1 MIGREKI
8 IEWLSQMQKMEKK
21 GVKMS
26 KRNRILGA
34 GLDVLMSAHKEGA
47 TRSREIDKEKG
58 IDNKFIYAEVSYKNH
73 KNNWRQFSKWA
84 NENGLKRVGQI
95 TQNDVEK
102 YVRECA
108 ENGLSKKTIESRIGA
123 INKVMLAS
131 ERWNNENRVILGKI
145 DGITVKKLPT
155 KVYKDLTA
163 KEWQDRNPKQYE
175 NNRELIDTVQAFGLR
190 RREVRELN
198 SQSFLIDEKGK
209 MYVQTVGKGN
219 KYRIAPVCDSEMN
232 EQMRERWGDKAIP
245 LQQANEERFRRV
257 LRDEDQRLNLK
268 GANGHNFGLH
278 IHRNEYTQRYLRER
292 VEQLEEQRGGVE
304 RSYKGYSHLKTR
316 GKSLDDLDAYSIKI
330 GTFEG
335 SARAFMEVSRALG
348 HNRLDVLA
356 KYLNS

>member
-1 MIGREKI
+1 M
-8 IEWLSQMQKMEKK
+8 
-21 GVKMS
+21 
-26 KRNRILGA
+26 GA
-34 GLDVLMSAHKEGA
+34 GLDVLMSAHKEGS

-58 IDNKFIYAEVSYKNH
+58 IDNKFIYADVSYKNH

-131 ERWNNENRVILGKI
+131 ERWKNEDRVILSKI
-145 DGITVKKLPT
+145 EGIAVKKLPT

-163 KEWQDRNPKQYE
+163 KEWQNRNPKQYE

-190 RREVRELN
+190 RREARELN
-198 SQSFLIDEKGK
+198 AQSFLIDDKGK

-232 EQMRERWGDKAIP
+232 EQMKKRWGKQAIP
-245 LQQANEERFRRV
+245 LQQASEERFRRV

-278 IHRNEYTQRYLRER
+278 IHRSEYTQRYLQER
-292 VEQLEEQRGGVE
+292 IKQLDEQRGGVE
-304 RSYKGYSHLKTR
+304 RSYRGYSHLKTR
-316 GKSLDDLDAYSIKI
+316 GKSLADLDAYRIKI
-330 GTFEG
+330 GTLEG

>member
-1 MIGREKI
+1 MALSDAKKWQKI
-8 IEWLSQMQKMEKK
+8 AKK

-34 GLDVLMSAHKEGA
+34 GLDVLMSAHKEGS

-58 IDNKFIYAEVSYKNH
+58 IDNKFIYADVSYKNH

-131 ERWNNENRVILGKI
+131 ERWKNENRVILSKI
-145 DGITVKKLPT
+145 EGIAVKKLPT

-163 KEWQDRNPKQYE
+163 KEWQNRNPRQYE

-190 RREVRELN
+190 RREARELN
-198 SQSFLIDEKGK
+198 AQSFLIDDKGK

-232 EQMRERWGDKAIP
+232 EQMKKRWGKQAIP
-245 LQQANEERFRRV
+245 LQQASEERFRRV

-278 IHRNEYTQRYLRER
+278 IHRSEYTQRYLQER
-292 VEQLEEQRGGVE
+292 IKQLDEQRGGVE
-304 RSYKGYSHLKTR
+304 RSYRGYSHLKTR
-316 GKSLDDLDAYSIKI
+316 GKSLADLDAYRIKI
-330 GTFEG
+330 GTLEG

>member
-1 MIGREKI
+1 MAKN
-8 IEWLSQMQKMEKK
+8 SKK

-34 GLDVLMSAHKEGA
+34 GLDVLMSAHKEGS

-58 IDNKFIYAEVSYKNH
+58 IDNKFIYADVSYKNH

-95 TQNDVEK
+95 TRNDVEK

-131 ERWNNENRVILGKI
+131 ERWKNENRVILSKI
-145 DGITVKKLPT
+145 EGIAVKKLPT

-190 RREVRELN
+190 RREARELN
-198 SQSFLIDEKGK
+198 AQSFLIDDKGK

-278 IHRNEYTQRYLRER
+278 IHRSEYTQRYLRER
-292 VEQLEEQRGGVE
+292 IEQLEGQRGGVE

-316 GKSLDDLDAYSIKI
+316 GKSLDDLDAYRIKI

>member
-1 MIGREKI
+1 MGKFEKDGRSILRKAY
-8 IEWLSQMQKMEKK
+8 IE
-21 GVKMS
+21 GS
-26 KRNRILGA
+26 KRSRF
-34 GLDVLMSAHKEGA
+34 DDKKEGV
-47 TRSREIDKEKG
+47 
-58 IDNKFIYAEVSYKNH
+58 DNKFIYADVSYKNH
-73 KNNWRQFSKWA
+73 ENNWRQFSKWA
-84 NENGLKRVGQI
+84 TENGLKRVGQI
-95 TQNDVEK
+95 TQSDVEK

-123 INKVMLAS
+123 INKVMLVS
-131 ERWNNENRVILGKI
+131 GRWENENRVILSKI
-145 DGITVKKLPT
+145 EGITPKKLPT

-198 SQSFLIDEKGK
+198 AQSFLIDDKGK
-209 MYVQTVGKGN
+209 MYVQTVGKGH
-219 KYRIAPVCDSEMN
+219 KYRIAPVCDGEMN
-232 EQMRERWGDKAIP
+232 EQMKERWGNQAIP
-245 LQQANEERFRRV
+245 LQQASEERFRRV

-278 IHRNEYTQRYLRER
+278 IHRSEYTQRYLRER
-292 VEQLEEQRGGVE
+292 IEQLEEQRGGVE

-316 GKSLDDLDAYSIKI
+316 GKSLDDLDAYRIKI

>member
-1 MIGREKI
+1 
-8 IEWLSQMQKMEKK
+8 
-21 GVKMS
+21 MS

-34 GLDVLMSAHKEGA
+34 GLDVLMSAHKEGS

-58 IDNKFIYAEVSYKNH
+58 IDNKFIYADVSYKNH

-131 ERWNNENRVILGKI
+131 ERWKNEDRVILSKI
-145 DGITVKKLPT
+145 EGIAVKKLPT

-163 KEWQDRNPKQYE
+163 KEWQNRNPKQYE

-190 RREVRELN
+190 RREARELN
-198 SQSFLIDEKGK
+198 AQSFLIDDKGK

-232 EQMRERWGDKAIP
+232 EQMKERWGKQAIP
-245 LQQANEERFRRV
+245 LQQASEERFRRV
-257 LRDEDQRLNLK
+257 LRDEEQRLNLK

-278 IHRNEYTQRYLRER
+278 IHRSEYTQRYLQER
-292 VEQLEEQRGGVE
+292 IKQLDEQRGGVE
-304 RSYKGYSHLKTR
+304 RSYRGYSHLKTR
-316 GKSLDDLDAYSIKI
+316 GKSLTDLDAYRIKI
-330 GTFEG
+330 GTLEG

>member
-1 MIGREKI
+1 
-8 IEWLSQMQKMEKK
+8 
-21 GVKMS
+21 MS

-34 GLDVLMSAHKEGA
+34 GLDVLMSAHKEGS

-58 IDNKFIYAEVSYKNH
+58 IDNKFIYADVSYKNH

-131 ERWNNENRVILGKI
+131 ERWKNEDRVILSKI
-145 DGITVKKLPT
+145 EGIAVKKLPT

-163 KEWQDRNPKQYE
+163 KEWQNRNPKQYE

-190 RREVRELN
+190 RREARELN
-198 SQSFLIDEKGK
+198 AQSFLIDDKGK

-232 EQMRERWGDKAIP
+232 EQMKKRWGKQAIP
-245 LQQANEERFRRV
+245 LQQASEERFRRV

-278 IHRNEYTQRYLRER
+278 IHRSEYTQRYLQER
-292 VEQLEEQRGGVE
+292 IKQLDEQRGGVE
-304 RSYKGYSHLKTR
+304 RSYRGYSHLKTR
-316 GKSLDDLDAYSIKI
+316 GKSLADLDAYSIKI
-330 GTFEG
+330 GTLEG

>member
-1 MIGREKI
+1 MAKN
-8 IEWLSQMQKMEKK
+8 SKK
-21 GVKMS
+21 GVKMG
-26 KRNRILGA
+26 KKNRILDA
-34 GLDVLMSAHKEGA
+34 GLTVLKNAHKEGSA
-47 TRSREIDKEKG
+47 RSRKTDKENG
-58 IDNKFIYAEVSYKNH
+58 VDSKFIYADVSYKNH
-73 KNNWRQFSKWA
+73 ENNWKQFSQWA
-84 NENGLKRVGQI
+84 NDNGFKRVGQI
-95 TQNDVEK
+95 TQNDVEE
-102 YVRECA
+102 YVRECVKS
-108 ENGLSKKTIESRIGA
+108 GLSKKTIESRIGA
-123 INKVMLAS
+123 INKVMLAGG
-131 ERWNNENRVILGKI
+131 RWENKNRVILSKI
-145 DGITVKKLPT
+145 EGITVKKLPT

-175 NNRELIDTVQAFGLR
+175 NNQELIDTVQAFGLR

-198 SQSFLIDEKGK
+198 AQSFLIDDKGK

-232 EQMRERWGDKAIP
+232 EQMKKRWGNQAIP
-245 LQQANEERFRRV
+245 LQQASEERFRRV

-278 IHRNEYTQRYLRER
+278 IHRSEYTQRYLQER
-292 VEQLEEQRGGVE
+292 IKQLDEQRGGVE

-316 GKSLDDLDAYSIKI
+316 GKSLADLDAYRIKI

>member
-1 MIGREKI
+1 MAKN
-8 IEWLSQMQKMEKK
+8 SKK

-34 GLDVLMSAHKEGA
+34 GLDVLMSAHKEGS

-58 IDNKFIYAEVSYKNH
+58 IDNKFIYADVSYKNH

-131 ERWNNENRVILGKI
+131 ERWKNENRVILSKI
-145 DGITVKKLPT
+145 EGIAVKKLPT

-163 KEWQDRNPKQYE
+163 KEWQNRNPKQYE

-190 RREVRELN
+190 RREARELN
-198 SQSFLIDEKGK
+198 AQSFLIDDKGK

-232 EQMRERWGDKAIP
+232 EQMKKRWGKQAIP
-245 LQQANEERFRRV
+245 LQQASEERFRRV

-278 IHRNEYTQRYLRER
+278 IHRSEYTQRYLQER
-292 VEQLEEQRGGVE
+292 IKQLDEQRGGVE
-304 RSYKGYSHLKTR
+304 RSYRGYSHLKTR
-316 GKSLDDLDAYSIKI
+316 GKSLAVLDAYRIKI
-330 GTFEG
+330 GTLEG

>member
-1 MIGREKI
+1 MAKN
-8 IEWLSQMQKMEKK
+8 SKK

-34 GLDVLMSAHKEGA
+34 GLDVLMSAHKEGS

-58 IDNKFIYAEVSYKNH
+58 IDNKFIYADVSYKNH

-95 TQNDVEK
+95 TRNDVEK

-131 ERWNNENRVILGKI
+131 ERWKNENRVILSKI
-145 DGITVKKLPT
+145 EGIAVKKLPT

-190 RREVRELN
+190 RREARELN
-198 SQSFLIDEKGK
+198 AQSFLIDDKGK

-245 LQQANEERFRRV
+245 LQ
-257 LRDEDQRLNLK
+257 
-268 GANGHNFGLH
+268 
-278 IHRNEYTQRYLRER
+278 
-292 VEQLEEQRGGVE
+292 
-304 RSYKGYSHLKTR
+304 
-316 GKSLDDLDAYSIKI
+316 
-330 GTFEG
+330 
-335 SARAFMEVSRALG
+335 
-348 HNRLDVLA
+348 
-356 KYLNS
+356 

>member
-1 MIGREKI
+1 MALSDAKKWQKI
-8 IEWLSQMQKMEKK
+8 AKK

-34 GLDVLMSAHKEGA
+34 GLDVLMSAHKEGS

-58 IDNKFIYAEVSYKNH
+58 IDNKFIYADVSYKNH

-131 ERWNNENRVILGKI
+131 ERWKNEDRVILSKI
-145 DGITVKKLPT
+145 EGIAVKKLPT

-163 KEWQDRNPKQYE
+163 KEWQNRNPKQYE

-190 RREVRELN
+190 RREARELN
-198 SQSFLIDEKGK
+198 AQSFLIDDKGK

-232 EQMRERWGDKAIP
+232 EQMKKHWGKQAIP
-245 LQQANEERFRRV
+245 LQQASEERFRRV

-278 IHRNEYTQRYLRER
+278 IHRSEYTQRYLQER
-292 VEQLEEQRGGVE
+292 IKQLDEQRGGVE
-304 RSYKGYSHLKTR
+304 RSYRGYSHLKTR
-316 GKSLDDLDAYSIKI
+316 GKSLADLDAYSIKI
-330 GTFEG
+330 GTLEG

>member
-1 MIGREKI
+1 
-8 IEWLSQMQKMEKK
+8 
-21 GVKMS
+21 MS

-34 GLDVLMSAHKEGA
+34 GLDVLMSAHKEGS

-58 IDNKFIYAEVSYKNH
+58 IDNKFIYADVSYKNH

-131 ERWNNENRVILGKI
+131 ERWKNEDRVILSKI
-145 DGITVKKLPT
+145 EGIAVKKLPT

-163 KEWQDRNPKQYE
+163 KEWQNRNPKQYE

-190 RREVRELN
+190 RREARELN
-198 SQSFLIDEKGK
+198 AQSFLIDDKGK

-232 EQMRERWGDKAIP
+232 EQMKKRWGKQAIP
-245 LQQANEERFRRV
+245 LQLASEERFRRV

-278 IHRNEYTQRYLRER
+278 IHRSEYTQRYLQER
-292 VEQLEEQRGGVE
+292 IKQLDEQRGGVE
-304 RSYKGYSHLKTR
+304 RSYRGYSHLKTR
-316 GKSLDDLDAYSIKI
+316 GKSLADLDAYSIKI
-330 GTFEG
+330 GTLEG

>member
-1 MIGREKI
+1 MGKFEKDGRSILRKAY
-8 IEWLSQMQKMEKK
+8 IE
-21 GVKMS
+21 GS
-26 KRNRILGA
+26 KRSRF
-34 GLDVLMSAHKEGA
+34 DDKKEGV
-47 TRSREIDKEKG
+47 
-58 IDNKFIYAEVSYKNH
+58 DNKFIYADVSYKNH
-73 KNNWRQFSKWA
+73 ENNWRQFSKWA
-84 NENGLKRVGQI
+84 TENGLKRVGQI
-95 TQNDVEK
+95 TQSDVEK

-123 INKVMLAS
+123 INKVMLVS
-131 ERWNNENRVILGKI
+131 GRWENENRVILSKI
-145 DGITVKKLPT
+145 EGITPKKLPT

-198 SQSFLIDEKGK
+198 AQSFLIDDKGK

-219 KYRIAPVCDSEMN
+219 KYRIAPVCDGEMN
-232 EQMRERWGDKAIP
+232 EQMKERWGNQAIP
-245 LQQANEERFRRV
+245 LQQASEERFRRV

-278 IHRNEYTQRYLRER
+278 IHRSEYTQRYLRER
-292 VEQLEEQRGGVE
+292 IEQLEEQRGGVE

-316 GKSLDDLDAYSIKI
+316 GKSLDDLDAYRIKI

>member
-1 MIGREKI
+1 MIAREKI
-8 IEWLSQMQKMEKK
+8 IEWLSQTQKKWQK
-21 GVKMS
+21 RGKNMS
-26 KRNRILGA
+26 KFEKDGRSILKKAYIEGSKRSRF
-34 GLDVLMSAHKEGA
+34 DDKKEGV
-47 TRSREIDKEKG
+47 
-58 IDNKFIYAEVSYKNH
+58 DNKFIYADVSYKNH
-73 KNNWRQFSKWA
+73 ENNWRQFSKWA
-84 NENGLKRVGQI
+84 TENGLKRVGQI
-95 TQNDVEK
+95 TQSDVEK

-123 INKVMLAS
+123 INKVMLVS
-131 ERWNNENRVILGKI
+131 GRWENENRVILSKI
-145 DGITVKKLPT
+145 EGITAKKLPT

-190 RREVRELN
+190 RREARELN
-198 SQSFLIDEKGK
+198 AQSFLIDDKGK

-232 EQMRERWGDKAIP
+232 EQMKKRWGVQAIP

-278 IHRNEYTQRYLRER
+278 IHRSEYAQRYLQER
-292 VEQLEEQRGGVE
+292 IKQLDGQRGGVE

-316 GKSLDDLDAYSIKI
+316 GKSLGDLDAYCVKI

-356 KYLNS
+356 KYLNN

>member
-1 MIGREKI
+1 MAISNAKNGEKRGKNMGKFEKNGRSILRKAY
-8 IEWLSQMQKMEKK
+8 IE
-21 GVKMS
+21 GS
-26 KRNRILGA
+26 KRSRF
-34 GLDVLMSAHKEGA
+34 DDKKEGV
-47 TRSREIDKEKG
+47 
-58 IDNKFIYAEVSYKNH
+58 DNKFIYADVSYKNH
-73 KNNWRQFSKWA
+73 ENNWRQFSKWA
-84 NENGLKRVGQI
+84 TENGLKRVGQI
-95 TQNDVEK
+95 TQSDVEK

-123 INKVMLAS
+123 INKVMLVS
-131 ERWNNENRVILGKI
+131 GRWENENRVILSKI
-145 DGITVKKLPT
+145 EGITVKKLPT

-198 SQSFLIDEKGK
+198 AQSFLIDDKGK

-219 KYRIAPVCDSEMN
+219 KYRIAPVCDNEMN
-232 EQMRERWGDKAIP
+232 EQMKKRWGNQAIP

-278 IHRNEYTQRYLRER
+278 IHRSEYAQRYLRER
-292 VEQLEEQRGGVE
+292 IEQLEEQRGGVE
-304 RSYKGYSHLKTR
+304 GSYKGYSHLKTK
-316 GKSLDDLDAYSIKI
+316 GKSLDDLDAYRVKI

-335 SARAFMEVSRALG
+335 SARAFMEVSQALG